1 MTPSDVKIVADN
13 INDFIEA
20 PDGLTRLRRALLTLA
35 MSGNLVPQIE
45 NEGTAEDLLVK
56 IQVQRKKVFER
67 KKKNSDSIPLSAEEI
82 PFSIPESWKWVRINE
97 IGQVVGGGTPSTSKS
112 SYFTEPTSPEAI
124 PWLSPADMRK
134 QRSMYV
140 SHGRQSLT
148 ADGYK
153 NSSATLMP
161 KGSVIFSS
169 RAPIGYVGIASNP
182 LSTNQGFKSTVPYEG
197 ICSEYV
203 YWYLL
208 LRADDINNRAPGTT
222 FKEISGTS
230 FAKEVFALPPTS
242 EQKRI
247 VDKVEEVMQ
256 QFDELEVKKIE
267 SDEIRTRLTR
277 SAMQALG
284 SADSKVAFEQ
294 LNELITTPQDVNEL
308 ESAILNLAVT
318 GKLTDQDVKEGNAV
332 DLMQDILKIK
342 QELINLKKLKSP
354 KQNNIPLTI
363 RDFNLPENWTWVK
376 GDEVFFITKLAGFE
390 YTEHIKLSDIGD
402 VPVIR
407 AQNVR
412 KYNIDRSSLKYISSE
427 VSALLNRSALTK
439 PCLLVTFI
447 GAGIGEVALFDEEIR
462 WHLAPNV
469 AKMELFE
476 NCDSILNLKYFNYYL
491 ASGYGQR
498 EIFKHMKETAQPS
511 LSMGTIRDI
520 DYPLP
525 PTEEQN
531 RIVKK
536 VEELMC
542 LMNQLR
548 KVIG

>member
-13 INDFIEA
+13 INDFIEV
-20 PDGLTRLRRALLTLA
+20 PEGLTRLRKALLTLA

-45 NEGTAEDLLVK
+45 NEGTAEDLLIK
-56 IQVQRKKVFER
+56 IQVQRKKVLER
-67 KKKNSDSIPLSAEEI
+67 KKKKSDSIPLSAEEI

-134 QRSMYV
+134 QKSMYV

-182 LSTNQGFKSTVPYEG
+182 LSTNQGFKSIVPDEG

-208 LRADDINNRAPGTT
+208 LRADDINARAPGTT

-256 QFDELEVKKIE
+256 QLDELEVKKIE

-284 SADSKVAFEQ
+284 SADSKIALEQ
-294 LNELITTPQDVNEL
+294 LSELVKTPQDIKEL
-308 ESAILNLAVT
+308 ENAILTLAVS
-318 GKLTDQDVKEGNAV
+318 GMIVSQNKNEGTAEEIYSQINTYREA
-332 DLMQDILKIK
+332 
-342 QELINLKKLKSP
+342 QENGGIRKKKLK
-354 KQNNIPLTI
+354 
-363 RDFNLPENWTWVK
+363 NLPLITPEEIPFAIPESWRWVCIGEVSSVK
-376 GDEVFFITKLAGFE
+376 GGKRLPKGSGFADRVTKHPYIRITDMKNGSVNTTSVPYISDEVFEKISRYTINSKDVYVTIAGTIGDAGKIPVELDGANLTENAAKIEFKFIDLDYFVLVLRSTPVKAQFLEKVVQMAQPKLALHRIE
-390 YTEHIKLSDIGD
+390 
-402 VPVIR
+402 
-407 AQNVR
+407 
-412 KYNIDRSSLKYISSE
+412 SSI
-427 VSALLNRSALTK
+427 
-439 PCLLVTFI
+439 I
-447 GAGIGEVALFDEEIR
+447 
-462 WHLAPNV
+462 
-469 AKMELFE
+469 
-476 NCDSILNLKYFNYYL
+476 
-491 ASGYGQR
+491 
-498 EIFKHMKETAQPS
+498 
-511 LSMGTIRDI
+511 
-520 DYPLP
+520 PLP
-525 PTEEQN
+525 PLAEQK

-536 VEELMC
+536 VEELTI
-542 LMNQLR
+542 LINQLK
-548 KVIG
+548 KVIA

>member
-13 INDFIEA
+13 INDFIEL
-20 PDGLTRLRRALLTLA
+20 PNGINRLRKAVLTLA
-35 MSGNLVPQIE
+35 VSGQLVEQHE
-45 NEGTAEDLLVK
+45 NEGTAEDLYTQ
-56 IQVQRKKVFER
+56 IQVERAEFDISRRKKVR
-67 KKKNSDSIPLSAEEI
+67 VLNSITDDEV
-82 PFSIPESWKWVRINE
+82 PFDLPSTWKWVRIRE
-97 IGQVVGGGTPSTSKS
+97 ITHDYGQKTPDKDFYYVDVS
-112 SYFTEPTSPEAI
+112 SI
-124 PWLSPADMRK
+124 
-134 QRSMYV
+134 
-140 SHGRQSLT
+140 
-148 ADGYK
+148 
-153 NSSATLMP
+153 NSSKGEVAEP
-161 KGSVIFSS
+161 KLIKPSEASSRARKIVQDGSVIYS
-169 RAPIGYVGIASNP
+169 GIR
-182 LSTNQGFKSTVPYEG
+182 PYLLNTALVNS
-197 ICSEYV
+197 SEY
-203 YWYLL
+203 
-208 LRADDINNRAPGTT
+208 D
-222 FKEISGTS
+222 
-230 FAKEVFALPPTS
+230 KEVIVSTAFFVLKPFGNISSEFVHLIVRSPYFDQLANQACVGAAYPAINDDKFEKLPFPLPPLP
-242 EQKRI
+242 EQERI
-247 VDKVEEVMQ
+247 VRRVKEVMSQ
-256 QFDELEVKKIE
+256 LDELESQKNERDLVR
-267 SDEIRTRLTR
+267 SRLTR
-277 SAMQALG
+277 SAMYALG
-284 SADSKVAFEQ
+284 STDSKVAFEQ

>member
-13 INDFIEA
+13 INDFIEV
-20 PDGLTRLRRALLTLA
+20 PEGLTRLRKALLTLA

-45 NEGTAEDLLVK
+45 NEGTAEDLLIK
-56 IQVQRKKVFER
+56 IQGQRKKVLER

-134 QRSMYV
+134 QKSMYV

-148 ADGYK
+148 TDGYK
-153 NSSATLMP
+153 NSSATLIP

-182 LSTNQGFKSTVPYEG
+182 LSTNQGFKSIVPDEG

-208 LRADDINNRAPGTT
+208 LRADDINARAPGTT

-256 QFDELEVKKIE
+256 QLDELEVKKIE

-294 LNELITTPQDVNEL
+294 LTELIKTSQDIKELENAILTLAISGKLVPQDEAEGVAEQL
-308 ESAILNLAVT
+308 YMQIKAHQES
-318 GKLTDQDVKEGNAV
+318 QDNGSVRKKKQKDLLPITPEEIPFVIPESWKWLRLGEVMNISSGDALKVKEAIQGEYLVYGGNGIAG
-332 DLMQDILKIK
+332 KHSSF
-342 QELINLKKLKSP
+342 NAKKG
-354 KQNNIPLTI
+354 TI
-363 RDFNLPENWTWVK
+363 VIGRVGALCGIAHIVESDAWVT
-376 GDEVFFITKLAGFE
+376 DNAFIVSYPEVFLNKDFFALTLNFLKLRSNHRGSAQ
-390 YTEHIKLSDIGD
+390 
-402 VPVIR
+402 PVI
-407 AQNVR
+407 
-412 KYNIDRSSLKYISSE
+412 SGIS
-427 VSALLNRSALTK
+427 VY
-439 PCLLVTFI
+439 PI
-447 GAGIGEVALFDEEIR
+447 
-462 WHLAPNV
+462 P
-469 AKMELFE
+469 M
-476 NCDSILNLKYFNYYL
+476 
-491 ASGYGQR
+491 
-498 EIFKHMKETAQPS
+498 
-511 LSMGTIRDI
+511 
-520 DYPLP
+520 PLP
-525 PTEEQN
+525 PLAEQK